1 VLADEQE
8 RPDVAAAR
16 RHWRANRHRLDP
28 TRLVFIDETWAK
40 TNMVRSHGRC
50 RRGQRLIGRAPFG
63 HWRTSTFVAGL
74 RHDGVIAPLV
84 LDCPMNGIIF
94 QTYVRRCLAPELRP
108 GDIVVMDNLGSH
120 KSQAVHDAIRERG
133 AQLLFLPPYSPDLNP
148 IEKLFSKLK
157 ALLRAAAERTVDDLW
172 DRIGAILDL
181 VTAQECENYF
191 RHAGYA

>member
-1 VLADEQE
+1 
-8 RPDVAAAR
+8 
-16 RHWRANRHRLDP
+16 
-28 TRLVFIDETWAK
+28 
-40 TNMVRSHGRC
+40 MVRSHGRC

-94 QTYVRRCLAPELRP
+94 QTYVSRCLAPELRP

>member
-1 VLADEQE
+1 
-8 RPDVAAAR
+8 
-16 RHWRANRHRLDP
+16 
-28 TRLVFIDETWAK
+28 
-40 TNMVRSHGRC
+40 
-50 RRGQRLIGRAPFG
+50 
-63 HWRTSTFVAGL
+63 
-74 RHDGVIAPLV
+74 
-84 LDCPMNGIIF
+84 MNGIIF